1 MSYNSKSMH
10 AEEFIDDAE
19 ILECID
25 YAKKNKSNREV
36 VDAILEK
43 GKNSQREFHTKRL
56 QSLWNA
62 IYLSAMRR

>member
-1 MSYNSKSMH
+1 MSYNPKSMH

-36 VDAILEK
+36 VDAILERQ
-43 GKNSQREFHTKRL
+43 NSQREFHTKRL
-56 QSLWNA
+56 QSLWSV
-62 IYLSAMRR
+62 IYLSVMSR

>member
-1 MSYNSKSMH
+1 MSYNPKSMH

-43 GKNSQREFHTKRL
+43 ANSQREFHTKRP
-56 QSLWNA
+56 QSLWSV
-62 IYLSAMRR
+62 IYLSAMSR

>member
-1 MSYNSKSMH
+1 MSYNPKSMH

-36 VDAILEK
+36 VDAIL
-43 GKNSQREFHTKRL
+43 GVSYH
-56 QSLWNA
+56 
-62 IYLSAMRR
+62 

>member
-1 MSYNSKSMH
+1 MSYNPKSMH

-36 VDAILEK
+36 VK
-43 GKNSQREFHTKRL
+43 GKTRKGNFTQRGR
-56 QSLWNA
+56 SP
-62 IYLSAMRR
+62 YGV